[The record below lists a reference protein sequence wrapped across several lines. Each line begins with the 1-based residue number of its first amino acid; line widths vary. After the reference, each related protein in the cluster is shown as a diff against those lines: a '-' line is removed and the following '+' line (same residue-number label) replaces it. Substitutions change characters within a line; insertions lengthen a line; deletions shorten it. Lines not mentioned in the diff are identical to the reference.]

1 MTGWFRYPE
10 TISKA
15 AQDGEQYNSFSEV
28 SGVACEPPSQG
39 SRLALA
45 QPHALGQVKTQ
56 WILKSFD
63 HLQVSTEGQ
72 TPWPGEPLAVSASHQ
87 QGDNRQSLN
96 LKELNNETALWED
109 YGRLQNVSKCCIQL
123 RW

>member
-1 MTGWFRYPE
+1 VYFFSVKVQGPVTGWFRYPE

-45 QPHALGQVKTQ
+45 QPHALGQVKTHQ
-56 WILKSFD
+56 RDKLPGLVNHWPYP
-63 HLQVSTEGQ
+63 QVNKEMT
-72 TPWPGEPLAVSASHQ
+72 LANH
-87 QGDNRQSLN
+87 
-96 LKELNNETALWED
+96 
-109 YGRLQNVSKCCIQL
+109 
-123 RW
+123 